1 MSLIPRSSLFDFDHF
16 FDHFRSPAA
25 FEEKEGGAFAPR
37 IEVKEK
43 KNQYL
48 ISAELPGVDKD
59 DVHVTLEN
67 GILTIEAESHQ
78 EDKEEKDGRIIRQ
91 ERRYGKFMRSF
102 NLGSDVQQSD
112 IHAKFK
118 NGVLTLTAPK
128 AEPAIESSRR
138 IDIH

>member
-25 FEEKEGGAFAPR
+25 LNEKENGTFAPR

-48 ISAELPGVDKD
+48 ISAELPGVEKE

-67 GILTIEAESHQ
+67 GILTLSAESHQ
-78 EDKEEKDGRIIRQ
+78 EDKEEKDGQIIRQ
-91 ERRYGKFMRSF
+91 ERRYGRFVRSF
-102 NLGSDVQQSD
+102 NVGNDVQQSD
-112 IHAKFK
+112 IHATFK

-128 AEPAIESSRR
+128 VEAPAETSRR